1 MLGKLVAKA
10 VSKAGRPKRRR
21 GPKPKPKP
29 AVAQKASVRTKP
41 AKVVR
46 SPRENAEL
54 KRLISSQKR
63 DDAPDSNPL
72 PKRRATGP
80 KGSKPV
86 EQGPLLSKVQL
97 PEKMSKAQAR
107 KLIMQGKAKVRT
119 DKNGKKKLVST
130 GEYAPARGVVAEEM
144 GLSKRG
150 KLPSEAELK
159 EMGGFEMRKKG
170 GKAKSNVRKPAST
183 MTAKDVADAAIADS
197 NKNLSKDERA
207 KFLMTNALKRKA
219 TPKAEKRLQASLNT
233 KKPKIVT
240 KAKKNKV
247 KPKKKDPYKYNQ
259 NFIDEPT
266 AAPDNYK
273 TSKKS
278 TTKKN
283 KPDKRKSLSDALFGG
298 FKTGDFTAKNQTVK
312 NPFTG
317 NDMTIEY
324 DFPKKMGGKVKRRM
338 GGKVKGYGKAQR
350 GY

>member
-1 MLGKLVAKA
+1 MLGKLIAK
-10 VSKAGRPKRRR
+10 KAGRPKRRR
-21 GPKPKPKP
+21 GPKPKPK
-29 AVAQKASVRTKP
+29 AVVAKKAPVRKKP

-46 SPRENAEL
+46 SPKENAEL

-72 PKRRATGP
+72 PRRRATGP

-159 EMGGFEMRKKG
+159 EIGGFEIRNKGGKVKRKAGGKVKGYKKGGPLKAESFENMKEVERGKMRKTIQNIKGTPAEIAKDRKRKKIKKPTILPDYGDDLYETPNKNSETEAQIARMIKGAFDKPKPIRPSKGAKEFTPYLKRKMPRKKG
-170 GKAKSNVRKPAST
+170 G
-183 MTAKDVADAAIADS
+183 
-197 NKNLSKDERA
+197 
-207 KFLMTNALKRKA
+207 
-219 TPKAEKRLQASLNT
+219 
-233 KKPKIVT
+233 
-240 KAKKNKV
+240 
-247 KPKKKDPYKYNQ
+247 
-259 NFIDEPT
+259 
-266 AAPDNYK
+266 
-273 TSKKS
+273 
-278 TTKKN
+278 
-283 KPDKRKSLSDALFGG
+283 G
-298 FKTGDFTAKNQTVK
+298 
-312 NPFTG
+312 
-317 NDMTIEY
+317 TI
-324 DFPKKMGGKVKRRM
+324 KRRM
-338 GGKVKGYGKAQR
+338 GGKVRGYGKAQR

>member
-1 MLGKLVAKA
+1 MVAKLIA
-10 VSKAGRPKRRR
+10 KAITKKAGRPKRRR

-29 AVAQKASVRTKP
+29 AVAKKAPVRKKP

-46 SPRENAEL
+46 SPKENAEL

-72 PKRRATGP
+72 PRRRATGP

-159 EMGGFEMRKKG
+159 EIGGFEMRNKGGKVKRKAGGNLDLKAVERGKMRKTIQNIKGTPAEIAKDRKRKKIKKPTILPDYGDELYETPDKNSETEAQIARMIKGAFDKPKPIRPSKGAKEFTPYLKRKMPRKKG
-170 GKAKSNVRKPAST
+170 G
-183 MTAKDVADAAIADS
+183 
-197 NKNLSKDERA
+197 
-207 KFLMTNALKRKA
+207 
-219 TPKAEKRLQASLNT
+219 
-233 KKPKIVT
+233 
-240 KAKKNKV
+240 
-247 KPKKKDPYKYNQ
+247 
-259 NFIDEPT
+259 
-266 AAPDNYK
+266 
-273 TSKKS
+273 
-278 TTKKN
+278 
-283 KPDKRKSLSDALFGG
+283 G
-298 FKTGDFTAKNQTVK
+298 
-312 NPFTG
+312 
-317 NDMTIEY
+317 TI
-324 DFPKKMGGKVKRRM
+324 KRRM
-338 GGKVKGYGKAQR
+338 GGKVRGYGKAQR

>member
-1 MLGKLVAKA
+1 MLGKLIAK
-10 VSKAGRPKRRR
+10 KAGRPKRRR

-29 AVAQKASVRTKP
+29 AVAKKAPVRKKP

-46 SPRENAEL
+46 SPKENAEL

-72 PKRRATGP
+72 PRRRATGP

-159 EMGGFEMRKKG
+159 EIGGFEMRNKGGKVKRKAGGKVKGYKKG
-170 GKAKSNVRKPAST
+170 GPLKAESFENMKEVERGKMRKTIQNIKGTPAEI
-183 MTAKDVADAAIADS
+183 AKDRKRKKIKKPTILPDYGDELYETP
-197 NKNLSKDERA
+197 NKNSETEAQIARMIKGAFDKPKPIRPSKGA
-207 KFLMTNALKRKA
+207 KEFTPYLKRKM
-219 TPKAEKRLQASLNT
+219 PR
-233 KKPKIVT
+233 KK
-240 KAKKNKV
+240 
-247 KPKKKDPYKYNQ
+247 
-259 NFIDEPT
+259 
-266 AAPDNYK
+266 
-273 TSKKS
+273 
-278 TTKKN
+278 
-283 KPDKRKSLSDALFGG
+283 GG
-298 FKTGDFTAKNQTVK
+298 G
-312 NPFTG
+312 
-317 NDMTIEY
+317 TI
-324 DFPKKMGGKVKRRM
+324 KRRM
-338 GGKVKGYGKAQR
+338 GGKVRGYGKAQR

>member
-1 MLGKLVAKA
+1 MVAKLIA
-10 VSKAGRPKRRR
+10 KAITKKAGRPKRRR

-29 AVAQKASVRTKP
+29 AVAKKAPVRKKP

-46 SPRENAEL
+46 SSKENAEL

-72 PKRRATGP
+72 PRRRATGP
-80 KGSKPV
+80 EGSKPV

-159 EMGGFEMRKKG
+159 EIGGFEMRNKGGKVKRKAGGKVKGYKKG
-170 GKAKSNVRKPAST
+170 GPLKAESFENMKEVERGKMRKTIQNIKGTPAEI
-183 MTAKDVADAAIADS
+183 AKDRKRKKIKKPTILPDYGDELYETPDKNSETEAQIARMIKGAFD
-197 NKNLSKDERA
+197 KPKPIRPSKGA
-207 KFLMTNALKRKA
+207 KEFTPYLKRKM
-219 TPKAEKRLQASLNT
+219 PR
-233 KKPKIVT
+233 KK
-240 KAKKNKV
+240 
-247 KPKKKDPYKYNQ
+247 
-259 NFIDEPT
+259 
-266 AAPDNYK
+266 
-273 TSKKS
+273 
-278 TTKKN
+278 
-283 KPDKRKSLSDALFGG
+283 GG
-298 FKTGDFTAKNQTVK
+298 G
-312 NPFTG
+312 
-317 NDMTIEY
+317 TI
-324 DFPKKMGGKVKRRM
+324 KRRM
-338 GGKVKGYGKAQR
+338 GGKVRGYGKAQR

>member
-21 GPKPKPKP
+21 GPKPKPKE
-29 AVAQKASVRTKP
+29 VKAKKAPVRKKP

-72 PKRRATGP
+72 PRRRATGP
-80 KGSKPV
+80 EGSKPV

-107 KLIMQGKAKVRT
+107 RLIMEGKAKVRT

-159 EMGGFEMRKKG
+159 EMGGFEMRKTG
-170 GKAKSNVRKPAST
+170 GKAKSKVRKPAST
-183 MTAKDVADAAIADS
+183 MTAKDVADAAIADV

-207 KFLMTNALKRKA
+207 KFLIANALKKKA
-219 TPKAEKRLQASLNT
+219 TPKAEERIMALLKT

-247 KPKKKDPYKYNQ
+247 KPNKPKANLKYAAESGSGSTP
-259 NFIDEPT
+259 IGT
-266 AAPDNYK
+266 A
-273 TSKKS
+273 SKQSTIKS
-278 TTKKN
+278 

-324 DFPKKMGGKVKRRM
+324 DYPEDKKMGGKVKRRM
-338 GGKVKGYGKAQR
+338 GGVIKKGFGKATR

>member
-1 MLGKLVAKA
+1 MLGKLIA
-10 VSKAGRPKRRR
+10 KAGRPKRRR
-21 GPKPKPKP
+21 GPKPKPKKV
-29 AVAQKASVRTKP
+29 VAKKPPVRKKP

-46 SPRENAEL
+46 SPKENAEL

-72 PKRRATGP
+72 PRRRATGP

-159 EMGGFEMRKKG
+159 EIGGFEMRNKGGKVKRKAGGKVKGYKKG
-170 GKAKSNVRKPAST
+170 GPLKAESFENMKEVERGKMRKTIQNIKGTPAEI
-183 MTAKDVADAAIADS
+183 AKDRKRKKIKKPTILPNYKDELYEPP
-197 NKNLSKDERA
+197 NKNSETEAQIARMIKGAFDKPKPIRPSKGA
-207 KFLMTNALKRKA
+207 KEFTPYLKRKM
-219 TPKAEKRLQASLNT
+219 PR
-233 KKPKIVT
+233 KK
-240 KAKKNKV
+240 
-247 KPKKKDPYKYNQ
+247 
-259 NFIDEPT
+259 
-266 AAPDNYK
+266 
-273 TSKKS
+273 
-278 TTKKN
+278 
-283 KPDKRKSLSDALFGG
+283 GG
-298 FKTGDFTAKNQTVK
+298 G
-312 NPFTG
+312 
-317 NDMTIEY
+317 TI
-324 DFPKKMGGKVKRRM
+324 KRRM
-338 GGKVKGYGKAQR
+338 GGKVRGYGKAQR

>member
-1 MLGKLVAKA
+1 MLGKLIAK
-10 VSKAGRPKRRR
+10 KAGRPKRRR
-21 GPKPKPKP
+21 GPKPKPK
-29 AVAQKASVRTKP
+29 AVVAKKAPVRKKP

-46 SPRENAEL
+46 SPKENAEL

-72 PKRRATGP
+72 PRRRATGP

-159 EMGGFEMRKKG
+159 EIGGFEMRNKGGKVKRKAGGNLDLKAVERGKMRKTIQNIKGTPAEIAKDRKRKKIKKPTILPDYGDELYETPNKNSETEAQIARMIKGAFDKPKPIRPSKGAKEFTPYLKRKMPRKKG
-170 GKAKSNVRKPAST
+170 G
-183 MTAKDVADAAIADS
+183 
-197 NKNLSKDERA
+197 
-207 KFLMTNALKRKA
+207 
-219 TPKAEKRLQASLNT
+219 
-233 KKPKIVT
+233 
-240 KAKKNKV
+240 
-247 KPKKKDPYKYNQ
+247 
-259 NFIDEPT
+259 
-266 AAPDNYK
+266 
-273 TSKKS
+273 
-278 TTKKN
+278 
-283 KPDKRKSLSDALFGG
+283 G
-298 FKTGDFTAKNQTVK
+298 
-312 NPFTG
+312 
-317 NDMTIEY
+317 TI
-324 DFPKKMGGKVKRRM
+324 KRRM
-338 GGKVKGYGKAQR
+338 GGKVRGYGKAQR

>member
-1 MLGKLVAKA
+1 MVAKLIA
-10 VSKAGRPKRRR
+10 KAITKKAGRPKRRR

-29 AVAQKASVRTKP
+29 AVAKKAPVRKKP

-46 SPRENAEL
+46 SSKENAEL

-72 PKRRATGP
+72 PRRRATGP
-80 KGSKPV
+80 EGSKPV

-159 EMGGFEMRKKG
+159 EIGGFEIRNKGGKVKRKAGGNLDLKAVERGKMRKTIQNIKGTPAEIAKDRKRKKIKKPTILPDYGDDLYETPNKNSETEAQIARMIKGAFDKPKPIRPSKGAKEFTPYLKRKMPRKKG
-170 GKAKSNVRKPAST
+170 G
-183 MTAKDVADAAIADS
+183 
-197 NKNLSKDERA
+197 
-207 KFLMTNALKRKA
+207 
-219 TPKAEKRLQASLNT
+219 
-233 KKPKIVT
+233 
-240 KAKKNKV
+240 
-247 KPKKKDPYKYNQ
+247 
-259 NFIDEPT
+259 
-266 AAPDNYK
+266 
-273 TSKKS
+273 
-278 TTKKN
+278 
-283 KPDKRKSLSDALFGG
+283 G
-298 FKTGDFTAKNQTVK
+298 
-312 NPFTG
+312 
-317 NDMTIEY
+317 TI
-324 DFPKKMGGKVKRRM
+324 KRRM
-338 GGKVKGYGKAQR
+338 GGKVRGYGKAQR